1 MRIVPVIDLKD
12 GRAVHARGGD
22 RRLYRPLK
30 SLLAGGSADRL
41 DEPARLAAAC
51 ERLLRP
57 TRIYVADLD
66 RIAGTG
72 RNDAALAAIRGAAP
86 RASLLWDGG
95 FTGGA
100 AAARLAARATPIVA
114 SETIGGPED
123 LPAPPA
129 WVGIDLVEGG
139 LHAVSPAVRALGEIE
154 FLRRAVAAGA
164 AGAVVVLVDRVGS
177 GSGLPIGRLERLRR
191 AAPGIPMLAGGG
203 IATIEDLAALR
214 DAGCD
219 GALVATAVHDGR
231 LPIEALAAG
240 RFIEG

>member
-22 RRLYRPLK
+22 RSRYRPLE
-30 SLLAGGSADRL
+30 SRLAGGAAGRL
-41 DEPARLAAAC
+41 DDPARLAAAC
-51 ERLLRP
+51 DRLLRP
-57 TRIYVADLD
+57 ERIYVADLD
-66 RIAGTG
+66 RIAGSG

-86 RASLLWDGG
+86 RASFLWDGG

-100 AAARLAARATPIVA
+100 AAARLVARATPIVA
-114 SETIGGPED
+114 SETLCDPGD
-123 LPAPPA
+123 LPFSPA

-139 LHAVSPAVRALGEIE
+139 LHALSPAVRALGEIE

-164 AGAVVVLVDRVGS
+164 AGAVVVLVDRIGA

-191 AAPGIPMLAGGG
+191 TAPGIPIIAGGG

-219 GALVATAVHDGR
+219 GALVATAIHDGG
-231 LPIEALAAG
+231 LPIAALAAG
-240 RFIEG
+240 RFIDG

>member
-22 RRLYRPLK
+22 RRRYLPLE
-30 SLLAGGSADRL
+30 SRLAGVAGGRL
-41 DEPARLAAAC
+41 DDPAHLGAAC
-51 ERLLRP
+51 DRLLRP
-57 TRIYVADLD
+57 ERIYVADLD
-66 RIAGTG
+66 RIDGTG
-72 RNDAALAAIRGAAP
+72 RNDAALAAIRNAAP

-95 FTGGA
+95 FARGA
-100 AAARLAARATPIVA
+100 AAARLVARATPIVA
-114 SETIGGPED
+114 SETLRGPED
-123 LPAPPA
+123 LPSPPA
-129 WVGIDLVEGG
+129 WVGIDLVDGG
-139 LHAVSPAVRALGEIE
+139 LLAVSPAVRALGEIE

-164 AGAVVVLVDRVGS
+164 AGVVVVLIDRIGT

-219 GALVATAVHDGR
+219 GALVATAIHDGR
-231 LPIEALAAG
+231 LPIEALAAA